1 MGDAADHPLRQQPGA
16 RTGGTNTFPKTVA
29 IIGASISGL
38 SLALALLHANL
49 FRPEDITIYDLR
61 PNPSSSLTTP
71 PPSTESG
78 FDPST
83 TASGV
88 ILTPNGLAVLSN
100 LGVLP
105 RIKSRCWT
113 ATHRTFRSDPGDALV
128 KKVRIS
134 GEEAGYGFE
143 NHRVW
148 RSVLVEE
155 LLRMVEEAA
164 IRVRWGRKFEGVVPE
179 SERVDGGSKAGV
191 SGAVRFRVTHRNPTS
206 PERSHSR
213 IISADLLVGADGI
226 YSVVRKHL
234 DPTAQPV
241 YTGTTG
247 VLAHIRWDD
256 VDWPMVTSPNSPD
269 PHPYERQ
276 CTLQGTSG
284 ALFWLPED
292 AAGSVVMTG
301 KQTRMT
307 EPKPADLGSVT
318 SQREAWER
326 LSQDKHFL
334 CEFYR
339 EGYEQWGAT
348 GRKIIDAVCDEEKG
362 RGTLYLWPFMR
373 MERLQRWWVSTPAAD
388 LRDGNRDNAAE
399 PATPAP
405 AGTILTLG
413 DAAHALPPSSGQGVN
428 QTLEDVWVL
437 TRLLA
442 LVKQDQASGKT
453 MQQALTFWQE
463 VRQERIDEVYDWATN
478 ATNVSRLPKDERE
491 KTLIDDAVKQ
501 REKGEGQSK
510 KVGLGVDDMRWLYV
524 PGWDEV
530 IERWAK

>member
-1 MGDAADHPLRQQPGA
+1 MGDTVPDPRSD
-16 RTGGTNTFPKTVA
+16 NTKPFPRTVA

-49 FRPEDITIYDLR
+49 FRPDDVTIYDLR
-61 PNPSSSLTTP
+61 PS
-71 PPSTESG
+71 PSTSSTTISPSTNSG

-88 ILTPNGLAVLSN
+88 ILTPNGLSVLSN

-105 RIKSRCWT
+105 RIKPRCWT
-113 ATHRTFRSDPGDALV
+113 ATHRTFRSDPGDTLV
-128 KKVRIS
+128 KKARIS
-134 GEEAGYGFE
+134 GKEAGYGFE

-155 LLRMVEEAA
+155 LLRMVDEAGV
-164 IRVRWGRKFEGVVPE
+164 RVRWSRKFEGIV
-179 SERVDGGSKAGV
+179 SEGEEIDGGSEAGV
-191 SGAVRFRVTHRNPTS
+191 SGAVRFRVTHRNPQF

-213 IISADLLVGADGI
+213 VVGADFLVGADGI
-226 YSVVRKHL
+226 YSAVRKHL
-234 DPTAQPV
+234 DPNAQPV

-256 VDWPMVTSPNSPD
+256 VDWPKVTSPGMPEL
-269 PHPYERQ
+269 HPYERQ
-276 CTLQGTSG
+276 CTLQGTPG

-292 AAGSVVMTG
+292 AAGSVIMVG
-301 KQTRMT
+301 KQTRMA
-307 EPKPADLGSVT
+307 EPKPTDPSST
-318 SQREAWER
+318 NSQREAWER
-326 LSQDKHFL
+326 LSQDKDFL
-334 CEFYR
+334 CKFYR

-348 GRKIIDAVCDEEKG
+348 GRKIIDAVCDEDKG

-373 MERLQRWWVSTPAAD
+373 MERLKRWWKSVQNVTEAVDDGQRNGSSEPTPT
-388 LRDGNRDNAAE
+388 AE
-399 PATPAP
+399 PP
-405 AGTILTLG
+405 GVILLLG

-442 LVKQDQASGKT
+442 LVKQDQTSGKT
-453 MQQALTFWQE
+453 VQQALTFWQE

-478 ATNVSRLPKDERE
+478 ATNISRLPKGERE
-491 KTLIDDAVKQ
+491 KAMMDHAANTNVEQ
-501 REKGEGQSK
+501 RGEGQTK
-510 KVGLGVDDMRWLYV
+510 KVAFSGDDMSWLYV
-524 PGWDEV
+524 PCWDKV
-530 IERWAK
+530 IERWAKS